1 MKVQFHSPDAEGAQW
16 RGPAKR
22 ELQSVLRRLQSLV
35 RRVRV
40 QLEDVNGSLPGVDKR
55 CRVRAELPGGGV
67 ARVDTTCRTWQS
79 AVEVAARRLRQQVIA
94 HLKRKG
100 AIGHGALVRGEAS
113 VRGSDGTHRL
123 ILHRARA

>member
-1 MKVQFHSPDAEGAQW
+1 MKVHIHSPDLESARW

-22 ELQSVLRRLQSLV
+22 ELQSVLSRLQSLV

-40 QLEDVNGSLPGVDKR
+40 QLEDSNGALPGVDKR

-79 AVEVAARRLRQQVIA
+79 AVEVAAQRLREQVLA
-94 HLKRKG
+94 HLKRT
-100 AIGHGALVRGEAS
+100 AALTRKSTPRGS
-113 VRGSDGTHRL
+113 SPVRGSDGARRL
-123 ILHRARA
+123 TLHRARC